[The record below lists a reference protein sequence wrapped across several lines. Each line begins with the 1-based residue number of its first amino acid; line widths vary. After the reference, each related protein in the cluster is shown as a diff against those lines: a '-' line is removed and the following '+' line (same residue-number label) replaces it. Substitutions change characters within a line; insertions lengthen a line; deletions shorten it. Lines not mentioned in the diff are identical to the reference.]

1 MFDNDTIMFFLRK
14 YEEKLKELMGE
25 EELAKFT
32 AEIAKE
38 GFRRE
43 VENMPD
49 GGFRQFCL
57 DHFGEITGGQDD

>member
-1 MFDNDTIMFFLRK
+1 MFDNDTLMFFLRK
-14 YEEKLKELMGE
+14 YEEKLKELMTE
-25 EELAKFT
+25 EELMKFT

-43 VENMPD
+43 VESAPD

-57 DHFGEITGGQDD
+57 DHFDEITGGHQ